1 MHQKHAWRAVLSVAA
16 DRVRSQ
22 VSALLLVGGV
32 FALVV
37 GAIGLIV
44 GLGLLS
50 QEQDVRQQASSP
62 TGTVEISLRPP
73 TNPTSI
79 NQTLP
84 IIVDLNT
91 KAMQVDGVQ
100 LAINLPKSF
109 SNPTARISSALPLQ
123 IVFQQ
128 LEEGASANI
137 LKLIVINS
145 QISQPFATNAF
156 QSILQIDSTPTQ
168 GGTFT
173 VGTDNSRSIVTRHN
187 SDPPEDVLKPI
198 ASIPITITGGS
209 QITATPSPTISSG
222 GSPTPTPPCTTFTRP
237 EQTSVSCL
245 ANQGLSIS
253 WTDTNPNSLHPA
265 EEAGFKI
272 YRIDN
277 DPVYTQTG
285 TPGNPP
291 VATLPSH
298 PGSGPMNYVYTD
310 PAVKFGYIPGNFYRF
325 LIYTWKEPLPG
336 RPIGCWKQSAIGTTC
351 STTVYPTATPTT
363 TPSVPPGIPSATPT
377 PTSSP
382 AFCPVGPVI
391 VNRTAQWVDNY
402 SQVKIDWELQSGV
415 VNDFEIWNISNQ
427 PLDPQNPSAY
437 YLSKLN
443 TSVLPA
449 ATRTFT
455 TTNVSSL
462 PTRRF
467 LIKAISKRNVLD
479 QPVCSDEWALC
490 VNPVITNRTV
500 SLVSGHTFKFTWQP
514 VQAPLSNYQLWLIDD
529 SIGSQ
534 NYYVYKLADNIP
546 PTATSQIVTVPAQYQ
561 KTTGYRF
568 LLRAINYVENGS
580 PSCYNQWALGYDPQP
595 TVVPTCNALCR
606 SDLECQSNYICYF
619 GPNNIMDSGR
629 CRLKTNP
636 ESLTCEPIVQNPAW
650 LAFATKLQGLNKPK
664 ITVKAQIWLEPINS
678 LDTSADIVQRQ
689 YVFDLEM
696 TTSNDGLLYPSSAL
710 FLQGVPTNQK
720 YLVYIKTNWSLRR
733 KLGEILLVPGENKAS
748 LDWVKTPML
757 VGDFITTPQEQSNK
771 INILDLSAMLRVYTQ
786 LSTPVTATNQQ
797 FDVNYDNR
805 IDILD
810 LSLVLSNYTKLEVVG
825 D

>member
-16 DRVRSQ
+16 DRVKSQ

-32 FALVV
+32 FALVI
-37 GAIGLIV
+37 GTIGLIV

-50 QEQDVRQQASSP
+50 QQQDLRQQASSP

-73 TNPTSI
+73 TNPTSV

-91 KAMQVDGVQ
+91 KNMQVDGVQ
-100 LAINLPKSF
+100 LAIILPKSF
-109 SNPTARISSALPLQ
+109 SNPTARIDSALPLQ

-128 LEEGASANI
+128 LEESATTNI

-156 QSILQIDSTPTQ
+156 QPILQIDSTPTQ

-173 VGTDNSRSIVTRHN
+173 VGADNSRSIVTQYD
-187 SDPPEDVLKPI
+187 SDPPRDVLKPI
-198 ASIPITITGGS
+198 TSVPVTITGGS
-209 QITATPSPTISSG
+209 QITATPSPTIAAG
-222 GSPTPTPPCTTFTRP
+222 GTPAPTPPCTTFTRP

-253 WTDTNPNSLHPA
+253 WTDTNPNPLHPA

-298 PGSGPMNYVYTD
+298 PGSGPMNYVFPD
-310 PAVKFGYIPGNFYRF
+310 PEVRFGYIPGKFYRF

-336 RPIGCWKQSAIGTTC
+336 RPVGCWKQSAIGTTC
-351 STTVYPTATPTT
+351 STSTIPTATPTPT
-363 TPSVPPGIPSATPT
+363 VPPGIPSATPT
-377 PTSSP
+377 PTAP
-382 AFCPVGPVI
+382 A
-391 VNRTAQWVDNY
+391 
-402 SQVKIDWELQSGV
+402 
-415 VNDFEIWNISNQ
+415 
-427 PLDPQNPSAY
+427 
-437 YLSKLN
+437 
-443 TSVLPA
+443 
-449 ATRTFT
+449 T
-455 TTNVSSL
+455 T
-462 PTRRF
+462 
-467 LIKAISKRNVLD
+467 
-479 QPVCSDEWALC
+479 
-490 VNPVITNRTV
+490 
-500 SLVSGHTFKFTWQP
+500 
-514 VQAPLSNYQLWLIDD
+514 
-529 SIGSQ
+529 
-534 NYYVYKLADNIP
+534 
-546 PTATSQIVTVPAQYQ
+546 
-561 KTTGYRF
+561 
-568 LLRAINYVENGS
+568 
-580 PSCYNQWALGYDPQP
+580 PQP
-595 TVVPTCNALCR
+595 SVIPGCNALCR

-619 GPNNIMDSGR
+619 GPTNTMDSGR

-636 ESLTCEPIVQNPAW
+636 ESLTCQPPVPVETPR
-650 LAFATKLQGLNKPK
+650 LAFAAKLQGLSKPS
-664 ITVKAQIWLEPINS
+664 ISVKAQVWLVPLNH
-678 LDTSADIVQRQ
+678 LDTAADIVQRE
-689 YVFDLEM
+689 YTFDLEM
-696 TTSNDGLLYPSSAL
+696 KTAADGHLY
-710 FLQGVPTNQK
+710 PTNQLILTNVPANQK
-720 YLVYIKTNWSLRR
+720 YVVYLKTTWSLRR
-733 KLGEILLVPGENKAS
+733 KLGEIFIAPGENKAP
-748 LDWVKTPML
+748 LDWVKFPLL

-786 LSTPVTATNQQ
+786 LTTPVTATNQQ
-797 FDVNYDNR
+797 FDVNYDSQ